1 MANFPLTYTTRL
13 VVGSE
18 LSAGITKVQ
27 TKPYDLSLLGGLS
40 VLNGPVVM
48 GTGLPLAPAPLG
60 TAMIGITPPTS
71 GVPSVAGLH
80 VLHPVIGMNV
90 FGPIAANF
98 YGVVNTFGFKNNFGP
113 NLTFGIKQTLGLF
126 NKIGL
131 GVEVGG
137 TVKAEPI
144 NVEAAPAK
152 TIAAP
157 VTNIAGVLNLTGVG
171 DVQAR
176 INSNTALAASKKS
189 FDIPHPTKE
198 NHRLRH
204 ICLEGPSAE
213 VYVRGVLKNS
223 NTIELPDYWKGLVD
237 PESITVNLTPIG
249 TYQELYYE
257 IGGWASTIKV
267 MNSGGGHIHC
277 SYVICA
283 ERKDT
288 ERNIPEYKGLTP
300 ADYPGDNNEYTINDN
315 K

>member
-1 MANFPLTYTTRL
+1 MANFPVTYTTRL

-71 GVPSVAGLH
+71 GTPSVAGLH
-80 VLHPVIGMNV
+80 VLHPLIGMNV

-98 YGVVNTFGFKNNFGP
+98 YGTVNTFGFKNNFGS
-113 NLTFGIKQTLGLF
+113 NLTFGVKQTLGLL

-137 TVKAEPI
+137 TVKAEPL

-152 TIAAP
+152 VVAAP
-157 VTNIAGVLNLTGVG
+157 VTNIAGSLILTGVG
-171 DVQAR
+171 DVASA
-176 INSNTALAASKKS
+176 INSKKS

-198 NHRLRH
+198 GWRLSH
-204 ICLEGPSAE
+204 VCVEGPSAD
-213 VYVRGVLKNS
+213 VYVRGKLESGNR
-223 NTIELPDYWKGLVD
+223 IQLPEYWKGLVD
-237 PESITVNLTPIG
+237 TESITINLTPIG
-249 TYQELYYE
+249 HHQELYVE
-257 IGGWASTIKV
+257 KIEWGKDVIVKNNKGGPV
-267 MNSGGGHIHC
+267 HCYYHIM
-277 SYVICA
+277 A
-283 ERKDT
+283 ERIDT
-288 ERNIPEYKGLTP
+288 EKNIPEYEGTWE
-300 ADYPGDNNEYTINDN
+300 DYPGDNSTRSIVGKDYDRRD
-315 K
+315 

>member
-1 MANFPLTYTTRL
+1 
-13 VVGSE
+13 
-18 LSAGITKVQ
+18 
-27 TKPYDLSLLGGLS
+27 
-40 VLNGPVVM
+40 M
-48 GTGLPLAPAPLG
+48 GTGLPLAAAPLG
-60 TAMIGITPPTS
+60 TAMIGITPPTA
-71 GVPSVAGLH
+71 GTPSVAGLH
-80 VLHPVIGMNV
+80 VLHPLIGMNV

-98 YGVVNTFGFKNNFGP
+98 YGTVNTFGFKNNFGS
-113 NLTFGIKQTLGLF
+113 NLTFGVKQTLGLL

-137 TVKAEPI
+137 TVKAEPV

-157 VTNIAGVLNLTGVG
+157 VTNIAGSLILTGVG
-171 DVQAR
+171 DVASAIQ
-176 INSNTALAASKKS
+176 SKKS

-198 NHRLRH
+198 GWRLRH

-249 TYQELYYE
+249 TYQELCYE
-257 IGGWASTIKV
+257 IGEWASTIKV

-277 SYVICA
+277 SYIIYA

>member
-1 MANFPLTYTTRL
+1 MANFPVTYTTRL

-27 TKPYDLSLLGGLS
+27 TKPYDFSLLGGLS

-48 GTGLPLAPAPLG
+48 GTGLPLAAAPLG
-60 TAMIGITPPTS
+60 TAMIGITPPTA
-71 GVPSVAGLH
+71 GTPSVAGLH
-80 VLHPVIGMNV
+80 VLHPLIGMNV

-98 YGVVNTFGFKNNFGP
+98 YGTVNTFGFKNNFGS
-113 NLTFGIKQTLGLF
+113 NLTFGIKQTLGLL

-152 TIAAP
+152 VVAAP
-157 VTNIAGVLNLTGVG
+157 VTNIAGSLILTGVG
-171 DVQAR
+171 DVASAIQ
-176 INSNTALAASKKS
+176 SKKS

-198 NHRLRH
+198 GWRLRH

-249 TYQELYYE
+249 TYQELCYE
-257 IGGWASTIKV
+257 IGEWASTIKV

-277 SYVICA
+277 SYIIYA

>member
-1 MANFPLTYTTRL
+1 MANFPVTYTTRL

-27 TKPYDLSLLGGLS
+27 TKPYDFSLLGGLS

-48 GTGLPLAPAPLG
+48 GTGLPLAAAPLG
-60 TAMIGITPPTS
+60 TAMIGITPPTA
-71 GVPSVAGLH
+71 GTPSVAGLH
-80 VLHPVIGMNV
+80 VLHPLIGMNV

-98 YGVVNTFGFKNNFGP
+98 YGTVNTFGFKNNFGS
-113 NLTFGIKQTLGLF
+113 NLTFGIKQTLGLL

-152 TIAAP
+152 VVAAP
-157 VTNIAGVLNLTGVG
+157 VTNIAGSLILTGVG
-171 DVQAR
+171 DVASAIQ
-176 INSNTALAASKKS
+176 SKKS

-198 NHRLRH
+198 GWRLRH

-249 TYQELYYE
+249 THQELCYE
-257 IGGWASTIKV
+257 IGEWASTIKV

-277 SYVICA
+277 SYIIYA

>member
-1 MANFPLTYTTRL
+1 MANFPVTYTTRL

-80 VLHPVIGMNV
+80 VLHPLIGMNV

-98 YGVVNTFGFKNNFGP
+98 YGTVNTFGFKNNFGS
-113 NLTFGIKQTLGLF
+113 NLTFGIKQTLGLL

-152 TIAAP
+152 VVAAP
-157 VTNIAGVLNLTGVG
+157 VTNIAGSLILTGVG
-171 DVQAR
+171 DVASAIQ
-176 INSNTALAASKKS
+176 SKKS

-198 NHRLRH
+198 GWRLRH

-277 SYVICA
+277 SYTIHA

>member
-1 MANFPLTYTTRL
+1 MANFPVTYTTRL

-48 GTGLPLAPAPLG
+48 GTGLPLAAAPLG
-60 TAMIGITPPTS
+60 TAMIGITPPTA
-71 GVPSVAGLH
+71 GTPSVAGLH
-80 VLHPVIGMNV
+80 VLHPLIGMNV

-98 YGVVNTFGFKNNFGP
+98 YGTVNTFGFKNNFGS
-113 NLTFGIKQTLGLF
+113 NLTFGIKQTLGLL

-152 TIAAP
+152 VVAAP
-157 VTNIAGVLNLTGVG
+157 VTNIAGSLILTGVG
-171 DVQAR
+171 DVASAIQ
-176 INSNTALAASKKS
+176 SKKS

-198 NHRLRH
+198 GWRLRH

-277 SYVICA
+277 SYIIYA

>member
-1 MANFPLTYTTRL
+1 MANFPVTYTTRL

-80 VLHPVIGMNV
+80 VLHPLIGMNV

-98 YGVVNTFGFKNNFGP
+98 YGTVNTFGFKNNFGS
-113 NLTFGIKQTLGLF
+113 NLTFGIKQTLGLL

-152 TIAAP
+152 VVAAP
-157 VTNIAGVLNLTGVG
+157 VTNIAGSLILTGIG
-171 DVQAR
+171 DVASA
-176 INSNTALAASKKS
+176 IKSKKS

-249 TYQELYYE
+249 TYQELCYE

-277 SYVICA
+277 SYVIYA
-283 ERKDT
+283 ERKDV
-288 ERNIPEYKGLTP
+288 EKNIAEYKGLTP